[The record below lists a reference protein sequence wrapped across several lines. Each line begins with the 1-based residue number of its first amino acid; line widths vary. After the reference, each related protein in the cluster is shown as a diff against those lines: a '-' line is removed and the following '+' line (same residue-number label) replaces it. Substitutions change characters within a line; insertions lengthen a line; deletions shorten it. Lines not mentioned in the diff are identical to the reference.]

1 MRTVDSAPD
10 EIRHRIIVDFDIP
23 FLPTGRI
30 YSATSYLGKGW
41 LHGLLSIVSGT
52 PLSHP
57 PPAVEVDGHR
67 LSPISTALDYTTFLP
82 CACDSF
88 AKVLNDPLTM
98 SHEAFA
104 SWNADMHSVC
114 ALISWILASTG
125 GNDAS
130 VIRAVSLEYTGSL
143 IARIDTTLGDS
154 GDRAGSLSSSI
165 LCLYWFA
172 VELLVRTCCS
182 TTGIDKDISTAI
194 STRVVGLANR
204 LLQVGVQSTVSH
216 VVANEEPLDDFSLYP
231 CVAELW
237 ICLTHLGTVHGR
249 EPGAPGEC
257 NFPSIVEILQQ
268 GLTTA
273 ELPTQGGLHASEET
287 WCTLFGLC
295 ALSQFS
301 AYGVSTSSSRMGTSW
316 ELVLLALDH
325 IRLVADPQID
335 SGLSSRNLRRRD
347 AYIRLVVSR
356 CLILHKRWSWR
367 LDDDASAV
375 LFRRL
380 IDIFKSRKFA
390 DLRGEIAGFPA
401 FVQESDARLLVEH
414 ANTDSAFTIFL
425 KLIFASAEQMRP
437 TLREDE
443 YLGRTKKLL
452 SLVTPVGSVQLSAL
466 RSPFDEQLSMLYN
479 RFSSLALAIRILPS
493 SENVLYRISLGR
505 RYVDFG
511 RSVAATRSVC
521 IRAANFLA
529 LQTLDMALPV
539 GPPLEWTSEIAQVLI
554 LEFRAVVA
562 VDAGAIAAPQVND
575 DARGRRTEL
584 IQCTQLLLSGFH
596 DMSRTA
602 TTPTERE
609 TGTALELLQKGTDF
623 SLRTLLNCF
632 ADTLKCRVLLPYS
645 RRSRAQRYSDDRNA
659 PAGYHRDSSQTCS
672 IPARG
677 VTARAGSQSSANES
691 SREPRRVW
699 PV

>member
-1 MRTVDSAPD
+1 
-10 EIRHRIIVDFDIP
+10 
-23 FLPTGRI
+23 
-30 YSATSYLGKGW
+30 
-41 LHGLLSIVSGT
+41 
-52 PLSHP
+52 
-57 PPAVEVDGHR
+57 
-67 LSPISTALDYTTFLP
+67 
-82 CACDSF
+82 
-88 AKVLNDPLTM
+88 
-98 SHEAFA
+98 
-104 SWNADMHSVC
+104 
-114 ALISWILASTG
+114 
-125 GNDAS
+125 
-130 VIRAVSLEYTGSL
+130 
-143 IARIDTTLGDS
+143 
-154 GDRAGSLSSSI
+154 
-165 LCLYWFA
+165 
-172 VELLVRTCCS
+172 
-182 TTGIDKDISTAI
+182 
-194 STRVVGLANR
+194 
-204 LLQVGVQSTVSH
+204 
-216 VVANEEPLDDFSLYP
+216 
-231 CVAELW
+231 
-237 ICLTHLGTVHGR
+237 
-249 EPGAPGEC
+249 
-257 NFPSIVEILQQ
+257 
-268 GLTTA
+268 
-273 ELPTQGGLHASEET
+273 
-287 WCTLFGLC
+287 
-295 ALSQFS
+295 
-301 AYGVSTSSSRMGTSW
+301 MGTSW

-356 CLILHKRWSWR
+356 CLILHKRWNWR
-367 LDDDASAV
+367 LDDDSSAV

-401 FVQESDARLLVEH
+401 FVQESDAHLLVEH

-466 RSPFDEQLSMLYN
+466 RSPFDGQLSMLYN

-575 DARGRRTEL
+575 DARGHRTEL

-596 DMSRTA
+596 DMSRTT
-602 TTPTERE
+602 TTPAGKD

-623 SLRTLLNCF
+623 SLRTLQLF
-632 ADTLKCRVLLPYS
+632 ADTLKRRVPLPHS
-645 RRSRAQRYSDDRNA
+645 RRSRAQRYSDDRDA
-659 PAGYHRDSSQTCS
+659 PAGYHRDSSQTCA

-677 VTARAGSQSSANES
+677 VAARAGSQSSANES